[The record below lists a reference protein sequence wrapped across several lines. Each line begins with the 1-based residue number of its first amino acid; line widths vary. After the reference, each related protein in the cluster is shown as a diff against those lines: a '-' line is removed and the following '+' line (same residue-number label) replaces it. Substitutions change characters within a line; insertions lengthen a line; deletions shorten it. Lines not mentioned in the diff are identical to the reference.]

1 VGVPVAKHG
10 NRAVSSSSGAAD
22 VLEALGVDIGLGPA
36 EVARCIDEVG
46 IGFLFAQSLHASMRH
61 AGPTRS
67 EIGIRTVFNI
77 LGPLTNPAGAAGQL
91 LGVYDPHH
99 VVPLARVLGDLGVRR
114 AMVVH
119 GAGLDEITTTGE
131 TTVAELVEG
140 EVVSYTLDCT
150 KFGIPRSPPAAIRG
164 GGPEENAR
172 ILLSVLAGEDGP
184 ARDIVLLN
192 AGAAIYIGG
201 KADDLAGGIECAEAS
216 IDSGAALDRLHRLA
230 RVSGGGA

>member
-1 VGVPVAKHG
+1 
-10 NRAVSSSSGAAD
+10 
-22 VLEALGVDIGLGPA
+22 
-36 EVARCIDEVG
+36 
-46 IGFLFAQSLHASMRH
+46 
-61 AGPTRS
+61 
-67 EIGIRTVFNI
+67 
-77 LGPLTNPAGAAGQL
+77 
-91 LGVYDPHH
+91 
-99 VVPLARVLGDLGVRR
+99 
-114 AMVVH
+114 MVVH

-131 TTVAELVEG
+131 TTVAELMEG

-172 ILLSVLAGEDGP
+172 ILLSVLDGKDGP